1 MNSGSIAYS
10 STACRK
16 HRCAVSTVRAAA
28 AFVNSSSSTRWTN
41 EPLVVCGLGD
51 SGSRSMLANRKA
63 IGHDVNAST
72 RLGERLVGTGYMP
85 PS

>member
-1 MNSGSIAYS
+1 MSI
-10 STACRK
+10 
-16 HRCAVSTVRAAA
+16 VRAAA
-28 AFVNSSSSTRWTN
+28 GWVNSSSSTRCTSD
-41 EPLVVCGLGD
+41 PLVVCGLGD